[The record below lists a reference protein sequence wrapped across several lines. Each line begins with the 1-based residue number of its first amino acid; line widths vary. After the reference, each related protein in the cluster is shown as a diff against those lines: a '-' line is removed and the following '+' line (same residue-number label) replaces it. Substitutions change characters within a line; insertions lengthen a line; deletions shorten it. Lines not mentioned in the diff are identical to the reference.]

1 MNPVRCLFFLLSL
14 SAAGSA
20 DGQQQDRAGRFD
32 QWDRNDD
39 GKLTREELPAAFR
52 KNFERVDRDGDGFIS
67 RQEDA
72 AVGGGNGARRPNSGE
87 RNLAGVRKIA
97 DLDYAGTGNPR
108 HTLDLYLP
116 EEPVGDKPLPLL
128 VFVHGGG
135 WQKGD
140 KAIGLSRIRKYVP
153 GGEFV
158 GASIGYRLSSE
169 ATWPAQI
176 HDCKAA
182 IRWLRA
188 HAEKYGFDPDRIAV
202 WGTSAGG
209 HLVAMLGV
217 SGGVE
222 GLEGEIGEHLDQ
234 PSEVQAVVNFF
245 GPSELLT
252 MNDHPSTID
261 HNAPGSP
268 ESNLVGGTLPD
279 HPEVAKN
286 ASPITHVSADDA
298 PMLLVHGT
306 EDKLVPYPQSVDL
319 HAKLDAAGVDSALL
333 TVEEGG
339 HGQGFGPAVDAVV
352 AEFLA
357 RTIRGKEGPQI
368 ADQTVRAG
376 E

>member
-1 MNPVRCLFFLLSL
+1 MKRVRCVFLLLGGL
-14 SAAGSA
+14 SVAGSTF
-20 DGQQQDRAGRFD
+20 GQQERASRFD

-39 GKLTREELPAAFR
+39 GKLTREELPGALR
-52 KNFERVDRDGDGFIS
+52 KNFDRVDRDGDGFIS
-67 RQEDA
+67 REEDA
-72 AVGGGNGARRPNSGE
+72 KVREPNARRPNAGNKSGLE
-87 RNLAGVRKIA
+87 GIRKIG

-108 HTLDLYLP
+108 HRLDLYFP
-116 EEPVGDKPLPLL
+116 EKPVGEKPLPLL

-140 KAIGLSRIRKYVP
+140 KAIGLNRIRKFVRD
-153 GGEFV
+153 GEFA
-158 GASIGYRLSSE
+158 GASIGYRLSGE
-169 ATWPAQI
+169 VTWPAQI

-188 HAEKYGFDPDRIAV
+188 QADQYGFDPDRIAV

-217 SGGVE
+217 SRRVE
-222 GLEGEIGEHLDQ
+222 GLEGALGDHADQ
-234 PSEVQAVVNFF
+234 SSEVQAVVNFF

-268 ESNLVGGTLPD
+268 ESNLVGGTLQD
-279 HPEVAKN
+279 HPEIAKN
-286 ASPITHVSADDA
+286 ASPITHVSSGDA

-319 HAKLDAAGVDSALL
+319 RAKLESEGVTAALL
-333 TVEEGG
+333 TVEGGG
-339 HGQGFGPAVDAVV
+339 HGQGFGPSVDAMV
-352 AEFLA
+352 ADFLA
-357 RTIRGKEGPQI
+357 RTIQGRDGPKI
-368 ADQTVRAG
+368 SDRTVRAG